1 MDIDQT
7 PYREWAGA
15 SSCYLKTEYADDSVL
30 DTVVVGFCNP
40 LIAFIRKPEQIS
52 LHNCAATVR
61 PILDLLIVGWLQAS
75 VTPLCCIGCYLDARS
90 SLRIWPE
97 VALPESILGYFNTS
111 SLSVESETH
120 PPARTQTLA
129 RRHREQKL
137 PSLSSASSCRRARE
151 NLVCNGR
158 REIRRASLHP
168 ERLLA
173 TTATCYKAGARR
185 RSWYWPSSSGRS
197 D

>member
-1 MDIDQT
+1 MLLQDFVVLHFMDIDQT
-7 PYREWAGA
+7 PSRKWAGA

-30 DTVVVGFCNP
+30 D
-40 LIAFIRKPEQIS
+40 
-52 LHNCAATVR
+52 
-61 PILDLLIVGWLQAS
+61 
-75 VTPLCCIGCYLDARS
+75 
-90 SLRIWPE
+90 
-97 VALPESILGYFNTS
+97 TS

-151 NLVCNGR
+151 NLVCNGHR
-158 REIRRASLHP
+158 AIRHAWRHP
-168 ERLLA
+168 ARLPA
-173 TTATCYKAGARR
+173 TTATCYRVGARR